1 MAEKAKEEIYRETIA
16 SQRAK
21 RERFE
26 SESKEGGNTT
36 ER

>member
-21 RERFE
+21 RERFQ
-26 SESKEGGNTT
+26 SESKEAGN